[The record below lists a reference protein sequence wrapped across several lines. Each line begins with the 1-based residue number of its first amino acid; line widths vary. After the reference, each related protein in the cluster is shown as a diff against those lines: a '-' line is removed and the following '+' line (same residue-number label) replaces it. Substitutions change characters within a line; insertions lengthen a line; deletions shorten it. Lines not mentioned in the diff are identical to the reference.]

1 MRATR
6 VTTPSTTLVD
16 AAPAL
21 ARARAR
27 RTAPGPRRPHR
38 AGARARAAAAC
49 GIVCGRASPFL
60 SACMVRDAR
69 LVLALD
75 RAAANDARVE
85 SSRASRGA
93 RARAQCARARSK
105 T

>member
-38 AGARARAAAAC
+38 
-49 GIVCGRASPFL
+49 
-60 SACMVRDAR
+60 
-69 LVLALD
+69 
-75 RAAANDARVE
+75 
-85 SSRASRGA
+85 
-93 RARAQCARARSK
+93 
-105 T
+105 

>member
-38 AGARARAAAAC
+38 AGARARGC
-49 GIVCGRASPFL
+49 R
-60 SACMVRDAR
+60 VRH
-69 LVLALD
+69 
-75 RAAANDARVE
+75 RVRPRVAIPE
-85 SSRASRGA
+85 RVHGA
-93 RARAQCARARSK
+93 
-105 T
+105 